1 MASVSSLLLITHE
14 IRMSRNHK
22 KLNSLK
28 AKDFLNINQI
38 IQSLIRLMTYWPWNS
53 AKIILSSRKLFISTS
68 RRWWGHVKVNLAI
81 SKSI

>member
-38 IQSLIRLMTYWPWNS
+38 IQSLIRLMTY
-53 AKIILSSRKLFISTS
+53 
-68 RRWWGHVKVNLAI
+68 
-81 SKSI
+81 